1 MSKASRTSCVFL
13 ILASVGLVQPTGPA
27 TKKALNGP
35 SSPGSQGTELRRVY
49 QSAYALTTEG
59 KYLQAQEL
67 FRKIFTQ
74 FKALGDL
81 PMAGR
86 CLTSV
91 GGTQFLL
98 FQYRA
103 ALDSYLQA
111 RSFAEAGKDWANLA
125 TLNLNI
131 SSLLLQM
138 GDLQEAA
145 HSAEQAL
152 AGFDRQGFPGGRSRG
167 LIQLGMIRAR
177 QGRMPEAAQLID
189 QAVDDSYRES
199 DLSAVAQAWDHL
211 GEEYLSRGQF
221 TEADAVLTEGFRV
234 RKLHHLTQLDSSYLN
249 LGRLRLAQGDV
260 PAALRLLDEAVTQ
273 QARPGS
279 LVTAWG
285 LYHAR
290 GRARLAEGRTAD
302 ALADFRK
309 SLDLARQWRLEVLPA
324 DFTRVSSEVE
334 LQQIYS
340 SFIEAANE
348 LHLATRRHPELVR
361 ESFRAAEENRAASLH
376 ALLREPDDGRASLPA
391 EYWETLAQLHNAETS
406 LLERD
411 HSKLRERVQQLR
423 SQLLLAEAKAGS
435 NADLSSDGL
444 LARVQ
449 KNLPADAVLL
459 SFHLGERQ
467 SFLWAV
473 SRRRFRLY
481 ALPDRSHLAAGIAQF
496 VEAVRSGQDSAT
508 PLGRQL
514 YRELFGQ
521 LDASFREQPQWILA
535 LDEQL
540 FRIPL
545 AALVVDGA
553 GPGTA
558 YLVQQHSLRITTGA
572 VMLAAGSHPTWEQAL
587 SGRFIG
593 VGDAIYN
600 TADPR
605 WHEKAPEPV
614 TSFPGLA
621 FAASGNSQAH
631 GPALARLAGS
641 AREIESCARAWD
653 PLPSLL
659 LEGSEASPKRLRA
672 ALETRPSVVHIAAHF
687 LEANDPPRHSLIALS
702 LSEPAT
708 PQLLSPLEIT
718 RYKYQAALVV
728 LSGCNSGRG
737 DVLPASGLMGL
748 TRAWLAGGAR
758 AVVASHWPTP
768 DDNGPLFVA
777 FYKHLHQTPDAGPAR
792 ALQGAQRDIVRAGG
806 WRSNP
811 RYWATYFVVGDQ

>member
-1 MSKASRTSCVFL
+1 MSQASRISCVFL
-13 ILASVGLVQPTGPA
+13 ILASVGLVQRTGPA
-27 TKKALNGP
+27 QKKALNGP
-35 SSPGSQGTELRRVY
+35 SSSAQQDSGLKRLY
-49 QSAYALTTEG
+49 QSAYDLATAG
-59 KYLQAQEL
+59 KYLQAREL
-67 FRKIFTQ
+67 FRKSLAQ
-74 FKALGDL
+74 FEALGDSS
-81 PMAGR
+81 MAGR

-111 RSFAEAGKDWANLA
+111 RSFAEAAKDWANLA

-138 GDLQEAA
+138 GDLDGAA
-145 HSAEQAL
+145 HNVQQAIADYNL
-152 AGFDRQGFPGGRSRG
+152 KNFPGGRTRC
-167 LIQLGMIRAR
+167 LIQLGIIRAR
-177 QGRMPEAAQLID
+177 QGQMAESARLMK
-189 QAVDDSYRES
+189 QAVDGAYHEG
-199 DLSAVAQAWDHL
+199 DLTTVSEAWDHL
-211 GEEYLSRGQF
+211 GEEYLAHRELAAAEASL
-221 TEADAVLTEGFRV
+221 TEAFRL
-234 RKLHHLTQLDSSYLN
+234 RKLHKLRHLTNSYFN
-249 LGRLRLAQGDV
+249 LGRLRLAQGD
-260 PAALRLLDEAVTQ
+260 LRSAFILLDEAIRRQ
-273 QARPGS
+273 IHPDS
-279 LVTAWG
+279 EINLWS

-290 GRARLAEGRTAD
+290 GQVRVAAGDTGA
-302 ALADFRK
+302 AFADFRTA
-309 SLDLARQWRLEVLPA
+309 LDTAREWRVEVLPA
-324 DFTRVSSEVE
+324 DFSRIGSEGE
-334 LQQIYS
+334 LQEIYS
-340 SFIEAANE
+340 SFIQSANQSY
-348 LHLATRRHPELVR
+348 LKSGGPSALAR

-376 ALLREPDDGRASLPA
+376 ALLREPNDWRASLPA

-411 HSKLRERVQQLR
+411 DTKLRERVQQLR

-435 NADLSSDGL
+435 NVDLSSDGL
-444 LARVQ
+444 LARVK

-496 VEAVRSGQDSAT
+496 IEAVRSGQDSAT
-508 PLGRQL
+508 PLGRRL

-572 VMLAAGSHPTWEQAL
+572 VMLAAGGHPTWEQAL

-605 WHEKAPEPV
+605 WHEKAPERV

-659 LEGSEASPKRLRA
+659 LEGSEASPNPLRA

-687 LEANDPPRHSLIALS
+687 LEGNDSPRHSLIALS
-702 LSEPAT
+702 LSEPGT
-708 PQLLSPLEIT
+708 PQFLSPLEIT
-718 RYKYQAALVV
+718 RYKFQAALVV
-728 LSGCNSGRG
+728 LSGCSSGRG

-777 FYKHLHQTPDAGPAR
+777 FYRQLHETPGAGPAK
-792 ALQGAQRDIVRAGG
+792 ALQGAQCELLRAGG

-811 RYWATYFVVGDQ
+811 QYWATYFVVGDQ